1 MDKRMLVLIVAIVVI
16 VAAAAAY
23 LLTRDGGDEAQ
34 GYTVTLEDFEDAAH
48 PDVKIEITDSEGK
61 VIADGK
67 AAVDGDVEFGAKITT
82 CHEITGFTMSPADRA
97 KLISLEKTGETDDG
111 LVYEAKFSVTDGKD
125 VAVGFNITFG
135 EVAKKNTLT
144 LTSFADP
151 DKTGAKV
158 EYFIGEDAV
167 TGELE
172 LTEDV
177 TVTVKVTCKDF
188 IEDVKINAT
197 PAGSVSKVG
206 DIVLNIV
213 DTGYAAT
220 ITVNV
225 KAGQD
230 VTLGVTPVVNKG
242 SSEPNAYIGIIADKG
257 VKVTYGE
264 AQFGDGDTITPT
276 DGATLTIDAGEGV
289 ETQYVLSWGSTAGK
303 VTEGSTVQ
311 ISIPDDTNLGTLYI
325 GKVAKDAEMPE
336 FMVKDASTNVDVEYF
351 VGDAK
356 TNLTTPF
363 NKSTDL
369 TLKITTDEG
378 ETLKAL
384 YVYVSWEYAPST
396 IYAVNIGSSV
406 SGTFNTVI
414 EDFAW
419 GKGDAT
425 ISIIPV
431 YELGSA
437 DTAKITVESPEQV
450 SVSYGTTADVKEI
463 VPKDGSSISFETTE
477 PGTITYT
484 FTWGE
489 GQDAIT
495 MTGSSH
501 SFFNQKVT
509 MNVNEIISKLGAG
522 KLVVTFTDAD
532 GNVHEYEPE
541 AEEPETPGESETP
554 SDRPCP
560 RSTRGILT
568 RPPSNPPS
576 PRRIGVNPRPSR
588 GSPGRWRSSP
598 RGSHRPRTLC

>member
-1 MDKRMLVLIVAIVVI
+1 MDKRMLVLIVVIVVI
-16 VAAAAAY
+16 VAAVAAY
-23 LLTRDGGDEAQ
+23 LLTRDGGDDAQ
-34 GYTVTLEDFEDAAH
+34 GYTVTFEDFEDAAH

-61 VIADGK
+61 AIADGK

-82 CHEITGFTMSPADRA
+82 SHEITGFTMSPADRA
-97 KLISLEKTGETDDG
+97 KLISLERTGETDDG

-125 VAVGFNITFG
+125 VTVGFNITFG

-144 LTSFADP
+144 LTPFADP

-158 EYFIGEDAV
+158 EYRIGEDV
-167 TGELE
+167 VSGKLD

-177 TVTVKVTCKDF
+177 TVTVKVTCKDWVTD
-188 IEDVKINAT
+188 IQINSTPTGSASKAGDVNLGYDDGIFTAM
-197 PAGSVSKVG
+197 
-206 DIVLNIV
+206 V
-213 DTGYAAT
+213 D
-220 ITVNV
+220 VNV

-230 VTLGVTPVVNKG
+230 VVLSVNPVIDKA
-242 SSEPNAYIGIIADKG
+242 SSEPNAYIGIIADEG
-257 VKVTYGE
+257 IKVTYGE
-264 AQFGDGDTITPT
+264 AQFGDGDTITPA

-289 ETQYVLSWGSTAGK
+289 ETQYVLSWGSVAGK

-325 GKVAKDAEMPE
+325 GKVAKDAEMPG
-336 FMVKDASTNVDVEYF
+336 FMIRDASNNVDVEYL

-356 TNLTTPF
+356 ADLATPF

-396 IYAVNIGSSV
+396 IYTVNIGSSV
-406 SGTFNTVI
+406 SGIFNTVI

-437 DTAKITVESPEQV
+437 DTAKITVESPKEV

-463 VPKDGSSISFETTE
+463 VPKDGSSISFEATE

-532 GNVHEYEPE
+532 GVEHEYEPE
-541 AEEPETPGESETP
+541 TEEPETPGESDTPADPTEDKDNSGSTETA
-554 SDRPCP
+554 
-560 RSTRGILT
+560 
-568 RPPSNPPS
+568 
-576 PRRIGVNPRPSR
+576 
-588 GSPGRWRSSP
+588 
-598 RGSHRPRTLC
+598 

>member
-1 MDKRMLVLIVAIVVI
+1 MALQMDKRMLVLIVAIVVI

-34 GYTVTLEDFEDAAH
+34 GYTVTFEDFEDAAH

-111 LVYEAKFSVTDGKD
+111 LVYEAKFSVSDGKD

-144 LTSFADP
+144 LTQYADP

-158 EYFIGEDAV
+158 EYFIGKEAV

-177 TVTVKVTCKDF
+177 TVTVKVTCKDI

-197 PAGSVSKVG
+197 PAGSVTKVG

-230 VTLGVTPVVNKG
+230 VTLSVTPVVNKG
-242 SSEPNAYIGIIADKG
+242 SSEPNAYIGIIANEG

-264 AQFGDGDTITPT
+264 AQFGDGDTITPA
-276 DGATLTIDAGEGV
+276 DGATLTIDAGKGV
-289 ETQYVLSWGSTAGK
+289 KTQYVLSWGSVAGK

-325 GKVAKDAEMPE
+325 GTVAKDAEMPD
-336 FMVKDASTNVDVEYF
+336 FMVKDASTNVNVEYL
-351 VGDAK
+351 VGDTKAD
-356 TNLTTPF
+356 LDQSF

-378 ETLKAL
+378 KTLKAL
-384 YVYVSWEYAPST
+384 YIYVSWEYSPST
-396 IYAVNIGSSV
+396 IYTVNIGSTV
-406 SGTFNTVI
+406 SGTFSTVI
-414 EDFAW
+414 EDLVW

-425 ISIIPV
+425 ISIIPI
-431 YELGSA
+431 YELGSS

-463 VPKDGSSISFETTE
+463 VPKDGSVISFETTE

-484 FTWGE
+484 FIWGD

-501 SFFNQKVT
+501 SFFNQKVS
-509 MNVNEIISKLGAG
+509 MDVNGIISKLGAG

-532 GNVHEYEPE
+532 GEVHKYVEPTTPE
-541 AEEPETPGESETP
+541 DPDKGASSGAETGSTPAS
-554 SDRPCP
+554 
-560 RSTRGILT
+560 
-568 RPPSNPPS
+568 
-576 PRRIGVNPRPSR
+576 
-588 GSPGRWRSSP
+588 
-598 RGSHRPRTLC
+598 

>member
-1 MDKRMLVLIVAIVVI
+1 M
-16 VAAAAAY
+16 
-23 LLTRDGGDEAQ
+23 
-34 GYTVTLEDFEDAAH
+34 
-48 PDVKIEITDSEGK
+48 
-61 VIADGK
+61 
-67 AAVDGDVEFGAKITT
+67 
-82 CHEITGFTMSPADRA
+82 
-97 KLISLEKTGETDDG
+97 
-111 LVYEAKFSVTDGKD
+111 
-125 VAVGFNITFG
+125 
-135 EVAKKNTLT
+135 
-144 LTSFADP
+144 
-151 DKTGAKV
+151 
-158 EYFIGEDAV
+158 
-167 TGELE
+167 
-172 LTEDV
+172 
-177 TVTVKVTCKDF
+177 
-188 IEDVKINAT
+188 
-197 PAGSVSKVG
+197 
-206 DIVLNIV
+206 
-213 DTGYAAT
+213 
-220 ITVNV
+220 
-225 KAGQD
+225 
-230 VTLGVTPVVNKG
+230 
-242 SSEPNAYIGIIADKG
+242 
-257 VKVTYGE
+257 
-264 AQFGDGDTITPT
+264 
-276 DGATLTIDAGEGV
+276 
-289 ETQYVLSWGSTAGK
+289 AGK

-336 FMVKDASTNVDVEYF
+336 FMVKDASTNVDVEYL

-356 TNLTTPF
+356 ADLTTPF

-396 IYAVNIGSSV
+396 IYTVNIGSSV

-437 DTAKITVESPEQV
+437 DTAKITVESPKEV

-463 VPKDGSSISFETTE
+463 VPKDGSSISFEATE

-532 GNVHEYEPE
+532 GVEHEYEPE
-541 AEEPETPGESETP
+541 TEEPETPGESDTPADPTEDKDKDNSGSTETA
-554 SDRPCP
+554 
-560 RSTRGILT
+560 
-568 RPPSNPPS
+568 
-576 PRRIGVNPRPSR
+576 
-588 GSPGRWRSSP
+588 
-598 RGSHRPRTLC
+598 

>member
-1 MDKRMLVLIVAIVVI
+1 MDRRMLVLIVAIVVI

-23 LLTRDGGDEAQ
+23 LLTRDEGDEAQ
-34 GYTVTLEDFEDAAH
+34 GYAVTFEDFEDAAH

-61 VIADGK
+61 AIADGK

-82 CHEITGFTMSPADRA
+82 SHEITGFTMSPADRT
-97 KLISLEKTGETDDG
+97 KLISLERTGETDDG
-111 LVYEAKFSVTDGKD
+111 LVYEAKFSVSDGKD
-125 VAVGFNITFG
+125 VTVGFNITFG

-144 LTSFADP
+144 LTPFADP

-158 EYFIGEDAV
+158 EYRIGEDV
-167 TGELE
+167 VSGKLD

-177 TVTVKVTCKDF
+177 TVTVKVTCKDWVTD
-188 IEDVKINAT
+188 IQINSTPTGSASKAGDVNLGYDDGMFTAM
-197 PAGSVSKVG
+197 
-206 DIVLNIV
+206 V
-213 DTGYAAT
+213 D
-220 ITVNV
+220 VNV

-230 VTLGVTPVVNKG
+230 VVLSVNPVIDKA
-242 SSEPNAYIGIIADKG
+242 SSEPNAYIGIIADEG
-257 VKVTYGE
+257 IKVTYGE
-264 AQFGDGDTITPT
+264 AQFGDGDTITPA

-289 ETQYVLSWGSTAGK
+289 ETQYVLSWGSVAGK

-325 GKVAKDAEMPE
+325 GKVVKDAEMPG
-336 FMVKDASTNVDVEYF
+336 FMIRDASNNVDVEYL

-356 TNLTTPF
+356 ADLATPF

-396 IYAVNIGSSV
+396 IYTVNIGSSV

-437 DTAKITVESPEQV
+437 DTAKITVESPKEV

-463 VPKDGSSISFETTE
+463 VPKDGSSISFEATE

-532 GNVHEYEPE
+532 GVEHEYEPE
-541 AEEPETPGESETP
+541 TEEPETPGESDTPADPTEDKDNSGSTETA
-554 SDRPCP
+554 
-560 RSTRGILT
+560 
-568 RPPSNPPS
+568 
-576 PRRIGVNPRPSR
+576 
-588 GSPGRWRSSP
+588 
-598 RGSHRPRTLC
+598 

>member
-34 GYTVTLEDFEDAAH
+34 GYAVTFEDFEDAAH
-48 PDVKIEITDSEGK
+48 PDVKIEITDSEGKVIADGKAAVDGGK

-135 EVAKKNTLT
+135 EVAKKNILT

-158 EYFIGEDAV
+158 EYLIGKDV
-167 TGELE
+167 VSGKLD

-213 DTGYAAT
+213 DNGYAAT

-242 SSEPNAYIGIIADKG
+242 SSEPNAYIGIIADEG

-276 DGATLTIDAGEGV
+276 DGAVLTIDAGEGV
-289 ETQYVLSWGSTAGK
+289 ET
-303 VTEGSTVQ
+303 
-311 ISIPDDTNLGTLYI
+311 
-325 GKVAKDAEMPE
+325 
-336 FMVKDASTNVDVEYF
+336 
-351 VGDAK
+351 
-356 TNLTTPF
+356 
-363 NKSTDL
+363 
-369 TLKITTDEG
+369 
-378 ETLKAL
+378 
-384 YVYVSWEYAPST
+384 
-396 IYAVNIGSSV
+396 
-406 SGTFNTVI
+406 
-414 EDFAW
+414 
-419 GKGDAT
+419 
-425 ISIIPV
+425 
-431 YELGSA
+431 
-437 DTAKITVESPEQV
+437 
-450 SVSYGTTADVKEI
+450 
-463 VPKDGSSISFETTE
+463 
-477 PGTITYT
+477 
-484 FTWGE
+484 
-489 GQDAIT
+489 
-495 MTGSSH
+495 
-501 SFFNQKVT
+501 
-509 MNVNEIISKLGAG
+509 
-522 KLVVTFTDAD
+522 
-532 GNVHEYEPE
+532 
-541 AEEPETPGESETP
+541 
-554 SDRPCP
+554 
-560 RSTRGILT
+560 
-568 RPPSNPPS
+568 
-576 PRRIGVNPRPSR
+576 
-588 GSPGRWRSSP
+588 
-598 RGSHRPRTLC
+598 

>member
-23 LLTRDGGDEAQ
+23 LLTRDGGDKAQ
-34 GYTVTLEDFEDAAH
+34 GYTVTFEDFEDAAH

-67 AAVDGDVEFGAKITT
+67 AAVDGDVEFGAKIAT

-97 KLISLEKTGETDDG
+97 KLISLDKTGETDGG
-111 LVYEAKFSVTDGKD
+111 LVYEAKFSVSDGKD
-125 VAVGFNITFG
+125 VTVGFNITFG

-144 LTSFADP
+144 LTPFADP

-158 EYFIGEDAV
+158 EYLMGDKTV

-172 LTEDV
+172 LTEDI
-177 TVTVKVTCKDF
+177 TVTVKVTCKDWVTD
-188 IEDVKINAT
+188 IQINST
-197 PAGSVSKVG
+197 PAGSASKAG
-206 DIVLNIV
+206 DVNLNHKDGMFTATV
-213 DTGYAAT
+213 D
-220 ITVNV
+220 VNV

-230 VTLGVTPVVNKG
+230 VILSVNPVVDKV
-242 SSEPNAYIGIIADKG
+242 SSDPKAYIGIVADEG

-264 AQFGDGDTITPT
+264 AQFGNGDMITPE

-303 VTEGSTVQ
+303 VTGGSTVQ

-325 GKVAKDAEMPE
+325 GTVAKDAEMPE
-336 FMVKDASTNVDVEYF
+336 FMVNDASSGIDVEYL

-356 TNLTTPF
+356 ADLTKPF

-369 TLKITTDEG
+369 TLRITTAEG
-378 ETLKAL
+378 KTLKAI
-384 YVYVSWEYAPST
+384 YIYVSWEYAQSM
-396 IYAVNIGSSV
+396 IYPVDIGSSL

-414 EDFAW
+414 EDFVW

-463 VPKDGSSISFETTE
+463 VPKDGSSIIFETTE

-532 GNVHEYEPE
+532 GVEHEYEPE
-541 AEEPETPGESETP
+541 AEKPETPGESETP
-554 SDRPCP
+554 SDPTEDKDNSG
-560 RSTRGILT
+560 STVT
-568 RPPSNPPS
+568 A
-576 PRRIGVNPRPSR
+576 
-588 GSPGRWRSSP
+588 
-598 RGSHRPRTLC
+598 

>member
-1 MDKRMLVLIVAIVVI
+1 MDRRMLVLIVAIVVI

-34 GYTVTLEDFEDAAH
+34 GYAVTFEDFEDAAH

-61 VIADGK
+61 AIADGK

-97 KLISLEKTGETDDG
+97 KLISLERTGETDDG
-111 LVYEAKFSVTDGKD
+111 LVYEAKFSVSDGKD
-125 VAVGFNITFG
+125 VTVGFNITFG
-135 EVAKKNTLT
+135 EVAKKSGKL
-144 LTSFADP
+144 D
-151 DKTGAKV
+151 
-158 EYFIGEDAV
+158 
-167 TGELE
+167 

-177 TVTVKVTCKDF
+177 TVTVKVTCKDWVTD
-188 IEDVKINAT
+188 IQINSTPTGSASKAGDVNLGYDDGMFTAM
-197 PAGSVSKVG
+197 
-206 DIVLNIV
+206 V
-213 DTGYAAT
+213 D
-220 ITVNV
+220 VNV

-230 VTLGVTPVVNKG
+230 VVLSVNPVIDKA
-242 SSEPNAYIGIIADKG
+242 SSEPNAYIGIIADEG
-257 VKVTYGE
+257 IKVTYGE
-264 AQFGDGDTITPT
+264 AQFGDGDTITPA
-276 DGATLTIDAGEGV
+276 DGAMLTIDAGEGV
-289 ETQYVLSWGSTAGK
+289 ETQYVLSWGSVAGK

-325 GKVAKDAEMPE
+325 GKVAKDAEMPG
-336 FMVKDASTNVDVEYF
+336 FMIRDASNNVDVEYL

-356 TNLTTPF
+356 ADLATPF

-396 IYAVNIGSSV
+396 IYTVNIGSSV

-437 DTAKITVESPEQV
+437 DTAKITVESPKEV

-463 VPKDGSSISFETTE
+463 VPKDGSSISFEATE

-509 MNVNEIISKLGAG
+509 MNVNEIISMLGAG

-532 GNVHEYEPE
+532 GVEHEYEPE
-541 AEEPETPGESETP
+541 TEEPETPGESDTPADPTEDKDNSGSTETA
-554 SDRPCP
+554 
-560 RSTRGILT
+560 
-568 RPPSNPPS
+568 
-576 PRRIGVNPRPSR
+576 
-588 GSPGRWRSSP
+588 
-598 RGSHRPRTLC
+598 

>member
-34 GYTVTLEDFEDAAH
+34 GYAVTFEDFEDAAH

-144 LTSFADP
+144 LTPFADP

-158 EYFIGEDAV
+158 EYFIGKEV
-167 TGELE
+167 VNGELE
-172 LTEDV
+172 LAEDV
-177 TVTVKVTCKDF
+177 TVTVKVTCRDWVTD
-188 IEDVKINAT
+188 IQINST
-197 PAGSVSKVG
+197 PAGSASKAG
-206 DIVLNIV
+206 DVNLGYDDGMFTATV
-213 DTGYAAT
+213 DV
-220 ITVNV
+220 IV

-230 VTLGVTPVVNKG
+230 VILSVNPVVDKA
-242 SSEPNAYIGIIADKG
+242 SSEPNAYIGIIADEG

-264 AQFGDGDTITPT
+264 AQFGDGDTITPV

-289 ETQYVLSWGSTAGK
+289 KTQYVLSWGSVAGK

-325 GKVAKDAEMPE
+325 GKVAKDADMPE
-336 FMVKDASTNVDVEYF
+336 FMVKDASTNVDVEYL
-351 VGDAK
+351 VGEAK
-356 TNLTTPF
+356 ADLTKPF
-363 NKSTDL
+363 NESTDL
-369 TLKITTDEG
+369 TMKITTDEG
-378 ETLKAL
+378 KTLKAL

-396 IYAVNIGSSV
+396 IYTVNIGSSV

-509 MNVNEIISKLGAG
+509 MNVNEVISKLGAG

-532 GNVHEYEPE
+532 GNVHVYEPE

-554 SDRPCP
+554 SDTTEDKDNSG
-560 RSTRGILT
+560 STAT
-568 RPPSNPPS
+568 A
-576 PRRIGVNPRPSR
+576 
-588 GSPGRWRSSP
+588 
-598 RGSHRPRTLC
+598 

>member
-1 MDKRMLVLIVAIVVI
+1 MDRRMLVLIVAIVVI

-34 GYTVTLEDFEDAAH
+34 GYAVTFEDFEDAAH

-61 VIADGK
+61 AIADGK

-82 CHEITGFTMSPADRA
+82 SHEITGFTMSPADRA
-97 KLISLEKTGETDDG
+97 KLISLERTGETDDG
-111 LVYEAKFSVTDGKD
+111 LVYEAKFSVSDGKD
-125 VAVGFNITFG
+125 VTVGFNITFG

-144 LTSFADP
+144 LTPFADP

-158 EYFIGEDAV
+158 EYIIGEDPV

-177 TVTVKVTCKDF
+177 TVVVKVTCKDF

-197 PAGSVSKVG
+197 PAGSVSQVG
-206 DIVLNIV
+206 DIVLTKG
-213 DTGYAAT
+213 DTDFEAT

-230 VTLGVTPVVNKG
+230 VTLGVTPVVDKG
-242 SSEPNAYIGIIADKG
+242 SSEPKAYIGIIADEG

-264 AQFGDGDTITPT
+264 AQFGDGAIITPE
-276 DGATLTIDAGEGV
+276 DGATLIIDAGEGV
-289 ETQYVLSWGSTAGK
+289 ETQYVLSWGSVAGK
-303 VTEGSTVQ
+303 VTEGTTVQ
-311 ISIPDDTNLGTLYI
+311 ITIPDDTNLGTLYV
-325 GKVAKDAEMPE
+325 GKVAENADMPE
-336 FMVKDASTNVDVEYF
+336 FLVTDASSNVDVKYY
-351 VGDAK
+351 VGGAEAD
-356 TNLTTPF
+356 LTKPF

-369 TLKITTDEG
+369 TLNITTAEDG
-378 ETLKAL
+378 ILKAL
-384 YVYVSWEYAPST
+384 YIYVSWEYAPST
-396 IYAVNIGSSV
+396 IYAVNIGSSL
-406 SGTFNTVI
+406 SGTFSTTINGL
-414 EDFAW
+414 AW

-450 SVSYGTTADVKEI
+450 SVSYGAAADVKEI
-463 VPKDGSSISFETTE
+463 IPEDGSNITFSTTE
-477 PGTITYT
+477 PGTIVYT

-501 SFFNQKVT
+501 SFFNQKVS
-509 MNVNEIISKLGAG
+509 MDVNGIISKLGAG

-532 GNVHEYEPE
+532 GVEHEYEPVTE
-541 AEEPETPGESETP
+541 EPDTSDEPETPADPTEDGEEDDSG
-554 SDRPCP
+554 
-560 RSTRGILT
+560 STGT
-568 RPPSNPPS
+568 A
-576 PRRIGVNPRPSR
+576 
-588 GSPGRWRSSP
+588 
-598 RGSHRPRTLC
+598 